1 MNQSGFLRMEVSLRG
16 AVCHYCWKSYNILLK
31 VNNNA
36 IVQRAMS
43 ISILLGFV
51 KSSLIMSTLVRS
63 LATLEK
69 DVEGVACIHL
79 ARMCDYEF

>member
-1 MNQSGFLRMEVSLRG
+1 MEVSLRG
-16 AVCHYCWKSYNILLK
+16 AVYHYCWKSYNILLK

-36 IVQRAMS
+36 IVHRAMS

-69 DVEGVACIHL
+69 DVEGVAGIHL
-79 ARMCDYEF
+79 AIL